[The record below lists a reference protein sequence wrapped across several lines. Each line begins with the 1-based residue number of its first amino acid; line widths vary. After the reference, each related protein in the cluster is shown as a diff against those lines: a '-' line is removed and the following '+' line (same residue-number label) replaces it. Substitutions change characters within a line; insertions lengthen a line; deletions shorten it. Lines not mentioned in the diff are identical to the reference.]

1 MMYEL
6 HAPIMIQATRL
17 FESRKIT
24 NEDLRKRLLEVVNL
38 LKDSEAI
45 LCLEPKGSPE
55 HSMSLA
61 AKDAL
66 KRIGKV

>member
-1 MMYEL
+1 MYEL

-17 FESRKIT
+17 FETRKIS
-24 NEDLRKRLLEVVNL
+24 NDDLRKRLHEVVSL

-45 LCLEPKGSPE
+45 LSMEPKGTPE
-55 HSMSLA
+55 HGMSLA

-66 KRIGKV
+66 KRIGKI